1 MKTIGLLSD
10 THGYIDEAVY
20 SFFKDCNEIW
30 HAGDFGDLNTADKL
44 AAFKPLKGVYGNID
58 NHKLRVMYPEFI
70 RFNCEK
76 VDTVITH
83 IGGYPE
89 HYNKMLIPILKQ
101 RPPKLLITGHS
112 HILRI
117 IYDKKYDL
125 LFMNPGAAGN
135 YGFHK
140 QITMIRFVIDKTEIK
155 DVDVYERKRG
165 V

>member
-20 SFFKDCNEIW
+20 SFFKDCDELW
-30 HAGDFGDLNTADKL
+30 HAGDFGNIETADIL
-44 AAFKPLKGVYGNID
+44 TSFKPLKGVYGNID
-58 NHKLRVMYPEFI
+58 DHKLRIVYPELI
-70 RFNCEK
+70 RFNCEG
-76 VDTVITH
+76 VDTLITH

-89 HYNKMLIPILKQ
+89 HYDKKLIPILKQ
-101 RPPKLLITGHS
+101 NPPKLLITGHS

-117 IYDKKYDL
+117 IYDKKYNF

-140 QITMIRFVIDKTEIK
+140 QITMIRFVINKGEIK
-155 DVDVYERKRG
+155 DVDVYDRARG
-165 V
+165 